1 MRGKLCSDNCF
12 QEEDMSKKNKNKSKQ
27 PPAETGHDFRAEKPE
42 EKNLLYTPLPGVPD
56 GVSGDWR

>member
-1 MRGKLCSDNCF
+1 
-12 QEEDMSKKNKNKSKQ
+12 MSKKNKNKSKQ
-27 PPAETGHDFRAEKPE
+27 PPVETGHDFRAEKPE